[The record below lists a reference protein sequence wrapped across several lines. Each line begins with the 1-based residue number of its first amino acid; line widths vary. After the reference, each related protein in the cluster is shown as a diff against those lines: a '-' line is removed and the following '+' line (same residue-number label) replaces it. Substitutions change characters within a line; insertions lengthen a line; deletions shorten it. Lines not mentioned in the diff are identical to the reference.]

1 MKHDDK
7 VALVSVHGGSDD
19 ELLSRTLKT
28 VAILV
33 SACVLFVGA
42 LSLAAVL
49 VTSKAV
55 GSAGAEARAQGPAAD
70 PPSTNVKKPTS
81 I

>member
-7 VALVSVHGGSDD
+7 ALVTVHGED
-19 ELLSRTLKT
+19 ELLARTLKT

-55 GSAGAEARAQGPAAD
+55 GSAGVEAQKAD